1 MDANG
6 QGRPLKKAELLALA
20 DAAARK
26 QFGMTAGQLRHSSV
40 IEGSSGRSAEARR
53 LASIAEYAKK

>member
-6 QGRPLKKAELLALA
+6 QGRTLKKSELLALA

-26 QFGMTAGQLRHSSV
+26 HVGMTAGQLRRSSL
-40 IEGSSGRSAEARR
+40 IDGSSGRSAEARR
-53 LASIAEYAKK
+53 LASIAEYAKE